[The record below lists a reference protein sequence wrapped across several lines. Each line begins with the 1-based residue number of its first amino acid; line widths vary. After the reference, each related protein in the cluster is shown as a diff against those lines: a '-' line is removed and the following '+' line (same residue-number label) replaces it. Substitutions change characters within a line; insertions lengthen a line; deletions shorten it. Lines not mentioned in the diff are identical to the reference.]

1 MEHLFPLCINCLTDD
16 VFSIREAGCVLMKK
30 LYLIYKGSDFEN
42 ILVDKINEM
51 KVNTS
56 YLIRNNVLFLIRV
69 SLFY

>member
-16 VFSIREAGCVLMKK
+16 VFSIREAGCILMKK
-30 LYLIYKGSDFEN
+30 LYSIYKGIDFEKY
-42 ILVDKINEM
+42 LLDKVNEM

-69 SLFY
+69 Y